1 MAQTAPSFHT
11 INPLPDGSRL
21 HIRAIRPS
29 DRDMLNAE
37 FHKLS
42 SDSVR
47 NRFMSSKRDL
57 TSEELDFLTQVD
69 FTSHVA
75 LVAELPTEQ
84 GLVPVAVG
92 RYVRDPDM
100 PDRAEFALTVAD
112 AWQNRGIGK
121 VLMRHLIDCARG
133 QGVEYFDAMLFAEN
147 RAMLHLLR
155 HCGLALKMVNDGD
168 IDTVSLYLQAPERQ
182 HSLAG

>member
-1 MAQTAPSFHT
+1 MAQTAPTFHT

-21 HIRAIRPS
+21 HLRAFRSS
-29 DRDMLNAE
+29 DRDMLQAE
-37 FHKLS
+37 FDKLS
-42 SDSVR
+42 SESVR
-47 NRFMSSKRDL
+47 NRFLSAKRDL
-57 TSEELDFLTQVD
+57 TSDELDFLTQVD

-75 LVAELPTEQ
+75 LVAELQTEQ

-92 RYVRDPDM
+92 RFVRDPEM
-100 PDRAEFALTVAD
+100 PDHAEFALTVAD

-133 QGVEYFDAMLFAEN
+133 LGVEYFDAMLFAEN

-155 HCGLALKMVNDGD
+155 HCGLTLKTVNEGD
-168 IDTVSLYLQAPERQ
+168 IDTVSLYLQAPERLT
-182 HSLAG
+182 SLAG